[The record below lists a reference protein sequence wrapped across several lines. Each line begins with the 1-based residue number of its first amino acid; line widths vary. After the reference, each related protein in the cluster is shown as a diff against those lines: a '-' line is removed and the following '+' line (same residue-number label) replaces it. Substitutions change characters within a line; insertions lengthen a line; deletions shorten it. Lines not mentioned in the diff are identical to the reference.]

1 MNKKQKGDVPIKSV
15 SKKKDPINN
24 SGSDKL
30 KKKSVKS
37 TKEMEDEA

>member
-1 MNKKQKGDVPIKSV
+1 LNKKQKGDVSIKSI
-15 SKKKDPINN
+15 SKKDSQNN

-30 KKKSVKS
+30 KKKPVKS